1 MSSIGVTSVTCETKN
16 EERCR
21 VAPRPTWME
30 KVPPPRRRAVMTEG
44 VIIITMGFIFL
55 ILNFQ
60 WLEHTVVYSIYS
72 LPAPYSERST

>member
-1 MSSIGVTSVTCETKN
+1 
-16 EERCR
+16 
-21 VAPRPTWME
+21 ME